1 MLRILVVEDHP
12 DLRETLA
19 LLLEGDGR
27 RIDAA
32 ASAEA
37 ALQAF
42 EAAPF
47 DVVITDVGLPGLS
60 GLELAERLHAIRP
73 ATWVVLSSGSPVA
86 VPSAAT
92 AARTRFLAKPF
103 TMEALDALMAE
114 FEGNDQ
120 PDS

>member
-12 DLRETLA
+12 DLRETLV

-27 RIDAA
+27 LIDSA

-42 EAAPF
+42 EATPF

-60 GLELAERLHAIRP
+60 GLELAARLHAIRP

-86 VPSAAT
+86 APSAAT

-114 FEGNDQ
+114 FEGGDQ
-120 PDS
+120 PGR